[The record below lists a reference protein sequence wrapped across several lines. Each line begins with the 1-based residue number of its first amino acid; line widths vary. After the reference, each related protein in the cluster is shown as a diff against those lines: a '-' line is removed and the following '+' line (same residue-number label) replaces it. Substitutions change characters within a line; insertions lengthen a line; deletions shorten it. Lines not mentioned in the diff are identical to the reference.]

1 MGVQLPLP
9 APLIKPISRLFVFTY
24 VSWSLIREARVPDVR
39 YKNGYSAHPINF
51 EQFRRLIAFR
61 GIADVR
67 SVSPIYARL
76 WNV

>member
-9 APLIKPISRLFVFTY
+9 APLIKSISHLFIFTY
-24 VSWSLIREARVPDVR
+24 VFLVAHQRDEGADVR

-51 EQFRRLIAFR
+51 EQFRRFIALR

-67 SVSPIYARL
+67 SFSPIYARL